1 MLSSFDKD
9 TRNMSKA
16 KLWIERRRQ
25 RQKDGEKVKKMNF
38 YTVHFSFVFFMLR
51 EWETQNILAMI
62 LYLDKHQSFFN
73 FLEINRTFLLEKNP
87 AKLQNNTIQKQYNTK
102 TIQYK

>member
-1 MLSSFDKD
+1 M
-9 TRNMSKA
+9 
-16 KLWIERRRQ
+16 
-25 RQKDGEKVKKMNF
+25 
-38 YTVHFSFVFFMLR
+38 HFSFVFFMLR